1 MKMTNKQYDTLK
13 FFALLILPISA
24 FVGKIASIWGLPY
37 GEQIVAT
44 LIALDVLV
52 GALVKIAADN
62 YHEGDE

>member
-1 MKMTNKQYDTLK
+1 MKMSNKAYDTLK

-37 GEQIVAT
+37 GDEITAT

-52 GALVKIAADN
+52 GAIVKIAADE
-62 YHEGDE
+62 YHKGEE